1 MRTKY
6 HYKNKQKRNKTQRK
20 KRGQRSA
27 ASSQP
32 YRAAEASFGGTKK
45 VKTIFSKSF
54 LDDKK
59 MVDNTYIFNDNQ
71 PMGCTFRKYLNDMYL
86 DVEEY
91 LAALKA
97 DKTTV
102 KQKYSEAKLQGYD
115 IIRG

>member
-6 HYKNKQKRNKTQRK
+6 RYKNKQKRNKTQK
-20 KRGQRSA
+20 KKN
-27 ASSQP
+27 
-32 YRAAEASFGGTKK
+32 FGGTKK

-54 LDDKK
+54 LNDKN

-71 PMGCTFRKYLNDMYL
+71 PMGCTFRKYINDMYL

-97 DKTTV
+97 DKHTV
-102 KQKYSEAKLQGYD
+102 KQKYSDAKLQGYD